1 MKMIRNVMFFLLMSL
16 IANNSWA
23 DEEVY
28 FPSNVPLRYLC
39 ISMKHDCISGK
50 LKARTTDA
58 LGKSTYKRIYP
69 AKKIKKNYCG
79 NLTVEMEMAQKKIT
93 KLTVVFHD
101 RKLFDSIA
109 KDMKS
114 SYNYHKVIGEDQV
127 FLDNSIAKV
136 VLPQQAKYHTFPL
149 GTGAV
154 LRVEKN
160 RLVYQFVSLSE
171 CLEYAAGVGSDGD
184 TRYTI
189 DYPADLP
196 FGTNIASLN
205 EEKAKFITMSPNSY
219 CLPLKEVFNA
229 DKAGTYI
236 EALALDAGRRLT
248 ERQIGMK
255 RLLSPE
261 EAGLAS
267 RDILIFSVLT
277 DYNYNLTGMQCSF
290 RFRKTYDLIHESLS
304 MLCEKREQSVS
315 KGEITEFYFLPKE
328 NLCLVLYR
336 AEPQE
341 TQGVRGKYK
350 LMAYNYSLGKVLCE
364 LYDFYKSKM

>member
-1 MKMIRNVMFFLLMSL
+1 
-16 IANNSWA
+16 
-23 DEEVY
+23 
-28 FPSNVPLRYLC
+28 
-39 ISMKHDCISGK
+39 
-50 LKARTTDA
+50 
-58 LGKSTYKRIYP
+58 
-69 AKKIKKNYCG
+69 
-79 NLTVEMEMAQKKIT
+79 
-93 KLTVVFHD
+93 
-101 RKLFDSIA
+101 
-109 KDMKS
+109 
-114 SYNYHKVIGEDQV
+114 
-127 FLDNSIAKV
+127 
-136 VLPQQAKYHTFPL
+136 
-149 GTGAV
+149 
-154 LRVEKN
+154 
-160 RLVYQFVSLSE
+160 
-171 CLEYAAGVGSDGD
+171 
-184 TRYTI
+184 
-189 DYPADLP
+189 
-196 FGTNIASLN
+196 
-205 EEKAKFITMSPNSY
+205 MSPNSY
-219 CLPLKEVFNA
+219 RLPLKEVFNA

-304 MLCEKREQSVS
+304 RLCEKREQSVS